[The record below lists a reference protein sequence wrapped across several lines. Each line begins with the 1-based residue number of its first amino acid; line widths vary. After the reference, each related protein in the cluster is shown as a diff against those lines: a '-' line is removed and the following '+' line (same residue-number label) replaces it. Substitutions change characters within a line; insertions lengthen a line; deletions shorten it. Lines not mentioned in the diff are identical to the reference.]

1 MLNGCPSAFNSMR
14 RDEIWCWWSPLA
26 SLVAMCFLFTA
37 LSRWSEPRLRGGKY
51 QVGLKAVSKKGRL
64 PRGQGRPGKGASPGN
79 CDNQTST
86 RYSSFST
93 LTTLSFSSPPSLS
106 HSTVNA
112 TFLLTNQRPGYCL
125 MTNQKLTIVSPPLSL
140 MTRTGLGRILPHFPR
155 LQAGSCGAICGQKR
169 GPGHRTQPGVIPG
182 LWLVRTHPS
191 HQHHLAAIFTERG
204 QLR

>member
-1 MLNGCPSAFNSMR
+1 MR
-14 RDEIWCWWSPLA
+14 RYEIWCWWSPLA
-26 SLVAMCFLFTA
+26 SWLCVSYLLRCHGDQSRDSGEGNIKLV
-37 LSRWSEPRLRGGKY
+37 SRPSPRRGGCREAR
-51 QVGLKAVSKKGRL
+51 G
-64 PRGQGRPGKGASPGN
+64 GQGRPGREPLLVTAMIKQVQGTPG
-79 CDNQTST
+79 SVHT
-86 RYSSFST
+86 RHS
-93 LTTLSFSSPPSLS
+93 LSPPLLPFPIPQWTH
-106 HSTVNA
+106 HSIWPIRGKDIV
-112 TFLLTNQRPGYCL
+112 R
-125 MTNQKLTIVSPPLSL
+125 MTNQKLTIVSPSLSL